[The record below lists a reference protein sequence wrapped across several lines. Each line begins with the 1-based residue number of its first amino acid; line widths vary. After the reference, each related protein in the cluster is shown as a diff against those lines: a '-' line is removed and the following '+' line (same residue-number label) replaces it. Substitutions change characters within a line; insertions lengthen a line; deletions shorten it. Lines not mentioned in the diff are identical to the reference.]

1 MSDAPDADATP
12 MASSP
17 LDVSFE
23 TVGSALEEEDRA
35 LDDVVATVVASEE
48 ARVGDGD
55 GRVDD
60 LNGRLVVSDAADA
73 DAREA
78 FDVGETLARTTEAL
92 TRKLAETSS
101 ALRESQRA
109 LEAEREARTREL
121 EASTAAA
128 SDAERALEREREIR
142 LTLEHRARALERELD
157 DARSANGRAVEELRR
172 ELSEAR
178 RADSNRASTDARAY
192 DVAEARAVASIAVA
206 DLQNTKREF
215 HREWRRREVEYE
227 TTVRDLERRVSDL
240 NARLSAASEDVE
252 RALSSRAKTLHRER
266 DDEND
271 ESERISLEIVAPPPP
286 SSPSSFLERSLR
298 ERLDAQRSSL
308 VELESHV
315 LDLCRGRREMAR
327 EILDLS
333 RCAPSSDVDVDVDA
347 ALTARARE
355 HRARAEA
362 VACALAER
370 VAALE
375 VELAER
381 VTAFERPTRAR

>member
-1 MSDAPDADATP
+1 

-35 LDDVVATVVASEE
+35 LDDVVATAVASEE

-55 GRVDD
+55 GRADD
-60 LNGRLVVSDAADA
+60 SNGRLVVSDDDD

-101 ALRESQRA
+101 ALRESRRA
-109 LEAEREARTREL
+109 LETEREARTREL

-142 LTLEHRARALERELD
+142 LALEHRARALERELD

-252 RALSSRAKTLHRER
+252 RALSSRAKTVHRESD

-271 ESERISLEIVAPPPP
+271 ESERVSLEIVAPPPSP
-286 SSPSSFLERSLR
+286 PPPPSSFLERSLC

-333 RCAPSSDVDVDVDA
+333 RCAPSSDVDVERGDA
-347 ALTARARE
+347 LIARARE

>member
-1 MSDAPDADATP
+1 

-23 TVGSALEEEDRA
+23 TVGSALEEEDRV
-35 LDDVVATVVASEE
+35 LDDVVASAAALER
-48 ARVGDGD
+48 ARVGHDGGCAD
-55 GRVDD
+55 ES
-60 LNGRLVVSDAADA
+60 NGRFLGDDD

-92 TRKLAETSS
+92 TKKLAETST
-101 ALRESQRA
+101 ALRESRRA
-109 LEAEREARTREL
+109 LETEREARTREL
-121 EASTAAA
+121 EASTSAAR
-128 SDAERALEREREIR
+128 DAERVLEREREIR
-142 LTLEHRARALERELD
+142 LTLEGRARALERELD
-157 DARSANGRAVEELRR
+157 DARGANGREVEELRR
-172 ELSEAR
+172 ELREAR
-178 RADSNRASTDARAY
+178 RADANAASTDARAY

-227 TTVRDLERRVSDL
+227 TTVRDLERRVSNL
-240 NARLSAASEDVE
+240 NARLSAASDDVE
-252 RALSSRAKTLHRER
+252 RALSSRSKTIRDVER
-266 DDEND
+266 DD
-271 ESERISLEIVAPPPP
+271 ESERISFEIVAAAP

-298 ERLDAQRSSL
+298 DRLDAQRASL

-327 EILDLS
+327 EILSLS
-333 RCAPSSDVDVDVDA
+333 RCTPDTDADADA
-347 ALTARARE
+347 ALTARACA

-375 VELAER
+375 IELAS
-381 VTAFERPTRAR
+381 ARANA

>member
-1 MSDAPDADATP
+1 

-23 TVGSALEEEDRA
+23 TVGSALEEEDRV
-35 LDDVVATVVASEE
+35 LDDVVASAAALER
-48 ARVGDGD
+48 ARVGHDGGCAD
-55 GRVDD
+55 ES
-60 LNGRLVVSDAADA
+60 NGRFLGDDD

-92 TRKLAETSS
+92 TKKLAETST
-101 ALRESQRA
+101 ALRESRRA
-109 LEAEREARTREL
+109 LETEREARTREL
-121 EASTAAA
+121 EASTSAAR
-128 SDAERALEREREIR
+128 DAERVLEREREIR
-142 LTLEHRARALERELD
+142 LTLEGRARALERELD
-157 DARSANGRAVEELRR
+157 DARGANGREVEELRR
-172 ELSEAR
+172 ELREAR
-178 RADSNRASTDARAY
+178 RADSNGASTDARAY

-227 TTVRDLERRVSDL
+227 TTVRDLERRVSNL
-240 NARLSAASEDVE
+240 NARLSAASDDVE
-252 RALSSRAKTLHRER
+252 RALSSRAKTIRDVER
-266 DDEND
+266 DD
-271 ESERISLEIVAPPPP
+271 ESERISFEIVAAAP

-298 ERLDAQRSSL
+298 DRLDAQRASL

-327 EILDLS
+327 EILSLS
-333 RCAPSSDVDVDVDA
+333 RCTPDTDADADA

-375 VELAER
+375 IELAS
-381 VTAFERPTRAR
+381 ARSNA

>member
-1 MSDAPDADATP
+1 

-35 LDDVVATVVASEE
+35 LDDVVATAVASEE

-55 GRVDD
+55 GRADD
-60 LNGRLVVSDAADA
+60 SNGRLVVSDDDDD

-101 ALRESQRA
+101 ALRESRRA

-142 LTLEHRARALERELD
+142 LALEHRARALERELD

-252 RALSSRAKTLHRER
+252 RALSSRAKTVHRER
-266 DDEND
+266 DDD
-271 ESERISLEIVAPPPP
+271 EEDKSERPSLEIVAPSTP

-333 RCAPSSDVDVDVDA
+333 RCAPSSDVDVERGD

-381 VTAFERPTRAR
+381 VTAFERPTRARQVMNL

>member
-1 MSDAPDADATP
+1 

-17 LDVSFE
+17 LDISFE
-23 TVGSALEEEDRA
+23 TVGSALEEEDRV
-35 LDDVVATVVASEE
+35 LDDVVASAAALER
-48 ARVGDGD
+48 ARVGHDGGCAD
-55 GRVDD
+55 ES
-60 LNGRLVVSDAADA
+60 NGRFLDDDD

-92 TRKLAETSS
+92 TKKLAETST
-101 ALRESQRA
+101 ALRESRRA
-109 LEAEREARTREL
+109 LETEREARTREL
-121 EASTAAA
+121 EASTSAAR
-128 SDAERALEREREIR
+128 DAERVLEREREIR
-142 LTLEHRARALERELD
+142 LTLEGRARALERELD
-157 DARSANGRAVEELRR
+157 DARGANGREVEELRR
-172 ELSEAR
+172 ELREAR
-178 RADSNRASTDARAY
+178 RADANAASTDARAY

-227 TTVRDLERRVSDL
+227 TTVRDLERRVSNL
-240 NARLSAASEDVE
+240 NARLSAASDDVE
-252 RALSSRAKTLHRER
+252 RALSSRAKTIRDVER
-266 DDEND
+266 DD
-271 ESERISLEIVAPPPP
+271 ESERISFEIVAAAP

-298 ERLDAQRSSL
+298 DRLDAQRASL

-333 RCAPSSDVDVDVDA
+333 RCTPDTDADADA

-375 VELAER
+375 IELAS
-381 VTAFERPTRAR
+381 ARSNA

>member
-1 MSDAPDADATP
+1 

-17 LDVSFE
+17 PDVSFE
-23 TVGSALEEEDRA
+23 TVGSALEEEDRV
-35 LDDVVATVVASEE
+35 LDDVVASAAALER
-48 ARVGDGD
+48 ARVGH
-55 GRVDD
+55 GRGCADES
-60 LNGRLVVSDAADA
+60 NGRFLGDDD

-92 TRKLAETSS
+92 TKKLAETST
-101 ALRESQRA
+101 ALRESRRA
-109 LEAEREARTREL
+109 LETEREARTREL
-121 EASTAAA
+121 EASTSAAR
-128 SDAERALEREREIR
+128 DAERVLEREREIR
-142 LTLEHRARALERELD
+142 LTLEGRARALERELD
-157 DARSANGRAVEELRR
+157 DARGANGREVEELRR
-172 ELSEAR
+172 ELREAR
-178 RADSNRASTDARAY
+178 RADSNGASTDARAY

-227 TTVRDLERRVSDL
+227 TTVRDLERRVSNL
-240 NARLSAASEDVE
+240 NARLSAASDDVE
-252 RALSSRAKTLHRER
+252 RALSSRAKTIRDVER
-266 DDEND
+266 DD
-271 ESERISLEIVAPPPP
+271 ESERISFEIVAVAP
-286 SSPSSFLERSLR
+286 SSPFSFL
-298 ERLDAQRSSL
+298 ERLDAQRAAL

-327 EILDLS
+327 EILSLS
-333 RCAPSSDVDVDVDA
+333 RCTPDTDADADA

-375 VELAER
+375 IELAS
-381 VTAFERPTRAR
+381 ARANA

>member
-1 MSDAPDADATP
+1 

-23 TVGSALEEEDRA
+23 TVGSALEEEDRV
-35 LDDVVATVVASEE
+35 LDDVVASAAALER
-48 ARVGDGD
+48 ARVGH
-55 GRVDD
+55 GRGCADES
-60 LNGRLVVSDAADA
+60 NGRFLGDDD

-92 TRKLAETSS
+92 TKKLAETST
-101 ALRESQRA
+101 ALRESRRA
-109 LEAEREARTREL
+109 LETEREARTREI
-121 EASTAAA
+121 EASTSAA
-128 SDAERALEREREIR
+128 SDAERVLEREREIR
-142 LTLEHRARALERELD
+142 LTLEGRARALERELD
-157 DARSANGRAVEELRR
+157 DARGANGREVEELRR
-172 ELSEAR
+172 ELREAR
-178 RADSNRASTDARAY
+178 RADSNGASTDARAY

-227 TTVRDLERRVSDL
+227 TTVRDLERRVSNL
-240 NARLSAASEDVE
+240 NARLSAASDDVE
-252 RALSSRAKTLHRER
+252 R
-266 DDEND
+266 DD
-271 ESERISLEIVAPPPP
+271 ESERISFEIVAAAP

-298 ERLDAQRSSL
+298 ERLDAQRAAL

-333 RCAPSSDVDVDVDA
+333 RCAPDTDADADA

-375 VELAER
+375 IELAS
-381 VTAFERPTRAR
+381 ARSNA

>member
-1 MSDAPDADATP
+1 

-23 TVGSALEEEDRA
+23 TVGSALEEEDRV
-35 LDDVVATVVASEE
+35 LDDVVASAAALER
-48 ARVGDGD
+48 ARVGDGRGCAD
-55 GRVDD
+55 ES
-60 LNGRLVVSDAADA
+60 NGRFLDDDD

-92 TRKLAETSS
+92 TKKLAETST
-101 ALRESQRA
+101 ALRESRRA
-109 LEAEREARTREL
+109 LETEREARTREL
-121 EASTAAA
+121 EASTSAAR
-128 SDAERALEREREIR
+128 DAERVLEREREIR
-142 LTLEHRARALERELD
+142 LTLEGRARALERELD
-157 DARSANGRAVEELRR
+157 DARGANGREVEELRR
-172 ELSEAR
+172 ELREAR
-178 RADSNRASTDARAY
+178 RADANAASTDARAY

-215 HREWRRREVEYE
+215 HRKWRRREVEYE
-227 TTVRDLERRVSDL
+227 TTVRDLERRVSNL
-240 NARLSAASEDVE
+240 NARLSAASDDVE
-252 RALSSRAKTLHRER
+252 RALSSRAKTIRDVER
-266 DDEND
+266 DD
-271 ESERISLEIVAPPPP
+271 ESERISFEIVAAAP

-298 ERLDAQRSSL
+298 DRLDAQRASL

-333 RCAPSSDVDVDVDA
+333 RCTPDTDADADA

-375 VELAER
+375 IELAS
-381 VTAFERPTRAR
+381 ARSNA

>member
-1 MSDAPDADATP
+1 

-35 LDDVVATVVASEE
+35 LDDVVATAVASEE

-55 GRVDD
+55 GRADD
-60 LNGRLVVSDAADA
+60 SNGRLVVSDDDDD

-101 ALRESQRA
+101 ALRESRRA

-121 EASTAAA
+121 EASSSAA

-142 LTLEHRARALERELD
+142 LALEHRARALERELD

-252 RALSSRAKTLHRER
+252 RALSSRAKTVHRER
-266 DDEND
+266 DDDEED
-271 ESERISLEIVAPPPP
+271 ESKRLSLEIVAP

-333 RCAPSSDVDVDVDA
+333 RCAPSSDVDVERGD

-381 VTAFERPTRAR
+381 VTAFERLTRARQVMNL